1 VTPDGP
7 LSLRY
12 AWVGH
17 RLLRAGLAFTRVA
30 VGRSEPQTRDAA
42 SMADRRRKPAK
53 GHRTE
58 IPRAQKPKKAPES
71 KKTYHTPPTH
81 SNFLALL
88 RLSPSPYKKQ

>member
-42 SMADRRRKPAK
+42 SMADRRRK
-53 GHRTE
+53 HDLWR
-58 IPRAQKPKKAPES
+58 RC
-71 KKTYHTPPTH
+71 
-81 SNFLALL
+81 
-88 RLSPSPYKKQ
+88 